1 MTHPT
6 DSSGTGPP
14 RDTGTREVSPD
25 EGLTAL
31 ANMGWQ
37 FLLTTG
43 LAAIALGVI
52 ALAWPSQTLRVVGV
66 LFGIYLLAIG
76 VFQLA
81 AAFGTHVPRHLRV
94 LHFVTG
100 AISVLLGLVCF
111 RGTLESILLLAL
123 WIGFGW
129 LIRGIMMTA
138 TAASAEGIPA
148 RGWQVCLGI
157 LTTLAGI
164 VLIVLPFGSIAALTF
179 VVGIMAIVLGVV
191 EVFHALKLRAEVG
204 RHLTSGSAPKRRTLF
219 HSGPRP
225 HPQH

>member
-1 MTHPT
+1 MTIPS

-14 RDTGTREVSPD
+14 HGTEQRDVSTG
-25 EGLTAL
+25 EGLSAL

-37 FLLTTG
+37 FLLTMG
-43 LAAIALGVI
+43 VVAIALGVLV
-52 ALAWPSQTLRVVGV
+52 LAWPSQTLRVVGV
-66 LFGIYLLAIG
+66 LFGIYLLATG

-94 LHFVTG
+94 LHFVAG
-100 AISVLLGLVCF
+100 ALFILLGLVCF

-129 LIRGIMMTA
+129 LLRGIMVTA
-138 TAASAEGIPA
+138 TAISAEGTPA
-148 RGWQVCLGI
+148 RGWQLFLGI

-164 VLIVLPFGSIAALTF
+164 VLIVSPFSSIAALTL

-191 EVFHALKLRAEVG
+191 EVFHAIKMRIEVG
-204 RHLTSGSAPKRRTLF
+204 RLTQGTTTKRRRPMF
-219 HSGPRP
+219 HVRP